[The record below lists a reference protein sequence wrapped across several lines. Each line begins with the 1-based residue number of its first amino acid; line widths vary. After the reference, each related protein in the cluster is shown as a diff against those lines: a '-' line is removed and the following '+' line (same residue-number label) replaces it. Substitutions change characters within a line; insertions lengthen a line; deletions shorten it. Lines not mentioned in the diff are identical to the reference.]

1 MRHCKWEEKERN
13 EQIVLR
19 VINGEQLNE
28 VARAYGVS
36 TPRIENVVCHVI
48 RQKINEE
55 RAQYM
60 SAKRLAEEY
69 GERLKQLLLRNQI
82 NLVVEEPVVK

>member
-13 EQIVLR
+13 QQIVLR
-19 VINGEQLNE
+19 VIDGEQLNE
-28 VARAYGVS
+28 VAKAYRVS
-36 TPRIENVVCHVI
+36 TPRIEKVVCHVI
-48 RQKINEE
+48 RQKIDEE

-60 SAKRLAEEY
+60 SAKRLVEEY

-82 NLVVEEPVVK
+82 NPTVEEPVIK

>member
-19 VINGEQLNE
+19 VIDGEQLNE

-60 SAKRLAEEY
+60 SAKRLTEEY

-82 NLVVEEPVVK
+82 NSVVEEPVVK